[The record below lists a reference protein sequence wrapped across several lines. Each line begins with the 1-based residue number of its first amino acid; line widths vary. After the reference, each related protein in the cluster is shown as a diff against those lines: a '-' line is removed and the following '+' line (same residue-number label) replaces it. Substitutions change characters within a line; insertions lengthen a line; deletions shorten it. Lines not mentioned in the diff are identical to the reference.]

1 MPVPSFKPSIDCSSM
16 IHDRSAAHPF
26 FPNLALKRANNGTI
40 AFTPLLRQYL
50 PSPTCRRDIL
60 SFLGYTDDMVEDI
73 LRVYDRGNT
82 WLQLDPWEMR
92 RFPLASALLR
102 VWEASHEWDDE
113 GEGIEFAIK
122 NGLRAEYARDV
133 QFAGF
138 EKRQA
143 VIRYVEENVELL
155 KALWLQDQWERLA
168 TLERRSG

>member
-1 MPVPSFKPSIDCSSM
+1 MSIPSFTSSNDCSNM
-16 IHDRSAAHPF
+16 VHDRSTAHPF

-60 SFLGYTDDMVEDI
+60 SFLGYADDMVEEI
-73 LRVYDRGNT
+73 LRVYDIGNT
-82 WLQLDPWEMR
+82 WLQLEPWEMQW
-92 RFPLASALLR
+92 FPLASALLR
-102 VWEASHEWDDE
+102 VWEANHEWDDE

-122 NGLRAEYARDV
+122 NGLRAEYAQDV

-143 VIRYVEENVELL
+143 VIQYVEENVELL
-155 KALWLQDQWERLA
+155 KALWLQDQWDRLDA
-168 TLERRSG
+168 IERRGG